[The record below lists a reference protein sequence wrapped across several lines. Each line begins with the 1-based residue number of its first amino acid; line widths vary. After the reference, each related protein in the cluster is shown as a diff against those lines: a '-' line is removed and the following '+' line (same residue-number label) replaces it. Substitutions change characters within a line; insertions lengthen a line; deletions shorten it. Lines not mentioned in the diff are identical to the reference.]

1 VLPRGG
7 KSIIL
12 ENKNAESKRWGGG
25 GGLKGIRET
34 DRAASAAIFE
44 RAKSR

>member
-7 KSIIL
+7 KSFIL
-12 ENKNAESKRWGGG
+12 ENKNAESKRW

-44 RAKSR
+44 RANSR

>member
-1 VLPRGG
+1 VEKASYLKIRML
-7 KSIIL
+7 KV
-12 ENKNAESKRWGGG
+12 NDG

>member
-1 VLPRGG
+1 M
-7 KSIIL
+7 
-12 ENKNAESKRWGGG
+12 

>member
-1 VLPRGG
+1 VEKASYLKIRML
-7 KSIIL
+7 KV
-12 ENKNAESKRWGGG
+12 NDGGG

>member
-1 VLPRGG
+1 MLPRGG

-12 ENKNAESKRWGGG
+12 ENKNAESKRWGG